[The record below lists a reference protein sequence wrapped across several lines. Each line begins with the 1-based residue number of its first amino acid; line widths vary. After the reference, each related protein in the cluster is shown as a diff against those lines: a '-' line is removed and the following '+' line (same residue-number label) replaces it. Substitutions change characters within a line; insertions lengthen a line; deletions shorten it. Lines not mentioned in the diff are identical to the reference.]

1 MFERWYKIEGITHE
15 LLEAWGD
22 GLREDLVIYEDNYG
36 EIHTRIKLNPIEAF
50 RMNRSIKSNNYGQPY
65 YKLKLVLA

>member
-22 GLREDLVIYEDNYG
+22 GLREDLGIY
-36 EIHTRIKLNPIEAF
+36 
-50 RMNRSIKSNNYGQPY
+50 
-65 YKLKLVLA
+65 